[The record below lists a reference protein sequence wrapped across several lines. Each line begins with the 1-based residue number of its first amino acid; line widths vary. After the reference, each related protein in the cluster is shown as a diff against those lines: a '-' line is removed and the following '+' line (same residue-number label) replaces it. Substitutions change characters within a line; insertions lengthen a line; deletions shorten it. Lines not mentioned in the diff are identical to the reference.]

1 MDMKWEIVLVCVALV
16 TSSKAGFF
24 EDHGYTA
31 LAAARN
37 AGSNIAKASI
47 TIKSITESFS
57 KPSIHETPL
66 SLSEVGNMATHDRE
80 L

>member
-1 MDMKWEIVLVCVALV
+1 MKCAIVFVYLALV
-16 TSSKAGFF
+16 SSAKAGFF

-37 AGSNIAKASI
+37 GGSNIAKASI

-57 KPSIHETPL
+57 KLSIHETPL

>member
-1 MDMKWEIVLVCVALV
+1 MKCAIVFVYLALV
-16 TSSKAGFF
+16 SSAKSGFF

-31 LAAARN
+31 LAAARK

-47 TIKSITESFS
+47 TINTITESFS
-57 KPSIHETPL
+57 KPSLRETPL
-66 SLSEVGNMATHDRE
+66 SLSEVGNVATHDGE

>member
-1 MDMKWEIVLVCVALV
+1 MCVALV
-16 TSSKAGFF
+16 TSAKAGFF

-37 AGSNIAKASI
+37 AGSNIGKASI
-47 TIKSITESFS
+47 TIKSITESLS
-57 KPSIHETPL
+57 MLSNHETPL

>member
-1 MDMKWEIVLVCVALV
+1 MKWEIVLVCVALV
-16 TSSKAGFF
+16 TSAKAGFF

-31 LAAARN
+31 LATARKAA
-37 AGSNIAKASI
+37 SNIAKASI
-47 TIKSITESFS
+47 TINTITESFS

-66 SLSEVGNMATHDRE
+66 SLSEVGNVATHDRE